1 MNKYN
6 LKLTSYLEKQ
16 YINCDDF
23 KDLYSELR
31 EQQIPLSLAG
41 RLEHHFEECNECQSL
56 AEDIELIIEEA
67 KHCFQITAMP
77 AGVRDRLHK
86 RLNEELG
93 LNFARAEA

>member
-31 EQQIPLSLAG
+31 DQEIPLSLAG
-41 RLEHHFEECNECQSL
+41 RLEQHFDECNECQTL
-56 AEDIELIIEEA
+56 ARDIEMVIEEA
-67 KHCFQITAMP
+67 KYCFQVSEMP
-77 AGVRDRLHK
+77 SGVRTRLHQK
-86 RLNEELG
+86 LNQELG
-93 LNFARAEA
+93 LNLEC